1 LDFALHLLSITPEH
15 SEATVL
21 VDDLAHAVLP
31 GHGHATVAHV
41 EGFRWL
47 ELPRAIVLEERSAA
61 ALTIGAESIWTAE
74 AAALR
79 IKPFGDLAFGEAT
92 LRATEPTGAAEV
104 AKAASEVAKA
114 TLATGIVEELAHI
127 EAALHVRVK
136 EVAGA
141 LLHAAPHAATG
152 TVTGAALTKV
162 TTREL
167 TIGTA
172 TETTG
177 RIKVGVKEV
186 AERVATRATG
196 ATLTKVTTRELTIGA
211 TAEAT
216 GATEAK
222 VLLRLK
228 EVALQATALVE
239 LKDRALPAATGR
251 IATGTTKR
259 VATGT
264 ATEVTTKVTTEVTAK
279 VTAKVTAG
287 CTKAAT
293 ERVTTGSTK
302 AATGAT
308 HHLEEVVTSST
319 CV

>member
-47 ELPRAIVLEERSAA
+47 ELLHAIVLEERSAA

-79 IKPFGDLAFGEAT
+79 IKPFGDLTFGEAT

-104 AKAASEVAKA
+104 TKAASEVAKA

-141 LLHAAPHAATG
+141 LLHAA
-152 TVTGAALTKV
+152 TGAALTKV

-167 TIGTA
+167 AIGTA

-186 AERVATRATG
+186 AERVTTRATG
-196 ATLTKVTTRELTIGA
+196 AALSEVTTRELAIGS

-222 VLLRLK
+222 ALLRLK
-228 EVALQATALVE
+228 EVAPQATALVE
-239 LKDRALPAATGR
+239 LKDRALPPATSR

-259 VATGT
+259 VATG
-264 ATEVTTKVTTEVTAK
+264 AATKVTTERVTTERVTTEVTTGCTK
-279 VTAKVTAG
+279 VAAELVTTG

-293 ERVTTGSTK
+293 G
-302 AATGAT
+302 AA

>member
-1 LDFALHLLSITPEH
+1 LH
-15 SEATVL
+15 
-21 VDDLAHAVLP
+21 
-31 GHGHATVAHV
+31 
-41 EGFRWL
+41 
-47 ELPRAIVLEERSAA
+47 AIVLEERSAA

-104 AKAASEVAKA
+104 TKAASEVAKA

-196 ATLTKVTTRELTIGA
+196 ATISEVTTRELAIGS
-211 TAEAT
+211 T

-222 VLLRLK
+222 ALLRLK
-228 EVALQATALVE
+228 EVAPQATALVE
-239 LKDRALPAATGR
+239 LKDRALPPATSR
-251 IATGTTKR
+251 IATGAATKVTTER
-259 VATGT
+259 
-264 ATEVTTKVTTEVTAK
+264 VTTKVTTERVTTE
-279 VTAKVTAG
+279 VTTG
-287 CTKAAT
+287 CTNSTTT

-302 AATGAT
+302 AATGAA

>member
-15 SEATVL
+15 SEATVV

-47 ELPRAIVLEERSAA
+47 ELLHAIVLEERSAA

-79 IKPFGDLAFGEAT
+79 IKPFGDLTFGEAT

-104 AKAASEVAKA
+104 TKAASEVAKA

-152 TVTGAALTKV
+152 AALTKV

-167 TIGTA
+167 AIGTA

-186 AERVATRATG
+186 AERVTTRATG
-196 ATLTKVTTRELTIGA
+196 AALSEVTTRELAIGS

-222 VLLRLK
+222 ALLRLK
-228 EVALQATALVE
+228 EVAPQATALVE
-239 LKDRALPAATGR
+239 LKDRALPPATSR

-259 VATGT
+259 VATG
-264 ATEVTTKVTTEVTAK
+264 AATKVTTERVTTERVTTEVTTGCTK
-279 VTAKVTAG
+279 VAAELVTTG

-293 ERVTTGSTK
+293 G
-302 AATGAT
+302 AA

>member
-1 LDFALHLLSITPEH
+1 LH
-15 SEATVL
+15 
-21 VDDLAHAVLP
+21 
-31 GHGHATVAHV
+31 
-41 EGFRWL
+41 
-47 ELPRAIVLEERSAA
+47 AIVLEERSAA

-228 EVALQATALVE
+228 EVAPQATALVE

-264 ATEVTTKVTTEVTAK
+264 ATEVTTKVTAGCTKSTTTERVAT
-279 VTAKVTAG
+279 G

>member
-1 LDFALHLLSITPEH
+1 
-15 SEATVL
+15 
-21 VDDLAHAVLP
+21 
-31 GHGHATVAHV
+31 
-41 EGFRWL
+41 
-47 ELPRAIVLEERSAA
+47 LEERSAA

-79 IKPFGDLAFGEAT
+79 IKPFGDLTFGEAT

-104 AKAASEVAKA
+104 TKAASEVAKA

-141 LLHAAPHAATG
+141 LLHAATG
-152 TVTGAALTKV
+152 TATGAALTKV

-167 TIGTA
+167 AIGTA

-186 AERVATRATG
+186 AERVTTRATG
-196 ATLTKVTTRELTIGA
+196 AALSEVTTRELAIGS

-216 GATEAK
+216 GATGATEAK
-222 VLLRLK
+222 ALLRLK
-228 EVALQATALVE
+228 EVAPQATALVE
-239 LKDRALPAATGR
+239 LKDRALPPATSR

-259 VATGT
+259 VATG
-264 ATEVTTKVTTEVTAK
+264 AATKVTTERVTTE
-279 VTAKVTAG
+279 VTTGCTKAAAELVTTG

-293 ERVTTGSTK
+293 G
-302 AATGAT
+302 AA